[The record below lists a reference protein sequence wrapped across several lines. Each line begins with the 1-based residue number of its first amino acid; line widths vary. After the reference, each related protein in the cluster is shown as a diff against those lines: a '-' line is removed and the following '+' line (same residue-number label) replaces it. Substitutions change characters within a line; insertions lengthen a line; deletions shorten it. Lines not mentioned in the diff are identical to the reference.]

1 MLYFD
6 SEYQIDNK
14 NLLKEDKSYDVSF
27 FRHENY
33 LSNVEIKKDHSAIFF
48 PGELHYCKVK
58 DPKLAKKRF
67 TKLLLKVTTK

>member
-33 LSNVEIKKDHSAIFF
+33 LSNVEIKKRPLRYIF
-48 PGELHYCKVK
+48 PWWIAL
-58 DPKLAKKRF
+58 LQSKRS
-67 TKLLLKVTTK
+67 